1 MSKEADE
8 LGRELE
14 SKQPKGAG
22 AYYTPKELLPETEI
36 RSETGDFLK
45 RIYDW
50 LIRSGTQNPPYS
62 RKK

>member
-1 MSKEADE
+1 MDNSADE
-8 LGRELE
+8 KGRELE

-22 AYYTPKELLPETEI
+22 MYYTPKELLPVELQT
-36 RSETGDFLK
+36 ETGGFLK

-62 RKK
+62 GKT